1 MDSRL
6 KALFLIST
14 CLMFTSQAS
23 ANDSIRTDAFITTGG
38 SFSDSKVPFE
48 GVTRDVNFNQ
58 LSRIGINYIFTPKHN
73 IPISFTGQLLARG
86 TSQWAIES
94 EWALVSY
101 RPSSQW
107 LINTGKIRTA
117 LLMLS
122 QFHDVGVSYPWT
134 TPPEEL
140 YGFASVPFTSMS
152 GVEAINTQF
161 VGDWTVKTKLQLGSH
176 SFKVPAVSVLVPVR
190 LEQLYQFQLNAASD
204 TLTLHLG
211 ITTGNFQS
219 DELSTLANDLRVQ
232 GAFSGATASQI
243 LALAPTLGLSNTTN
257 GRVEFFDVGFLY
269 DDNFLII
276 AEAAKRKLHD
286 STFPSSQ
293 TGFITLGYHYNQ
305 FTPHITYSEISTTE
319 SFILQEQKSIILGFN
334 ISTSSS
340 SVLKFEIKHTQIGDG
355 SVPLG
360 LFNIGNIGLYDTLPA
375 DLGGDQ
381 INYDATKVS
390 VTYSVVL

>member
-48 GVTRDVNFNQ
+48 GVERDINFNQ
-58 LSRIGINYIFTPKHN
+58 LSRIGINYIYTPKHN
-73 IPISFTGQLLARG
+73 MPVTFTGQLLARG
-86 TSQWAIES
+86 ITQWAVES

-140 YGFASVPFTSMS
+140 YGFANIPFTSMS
-152 GVEAINTQF
+152 GVETVNTQF
-161 VGDWTVKTKLQLGSH
+161 VGDWTVKTKLQIGSH
-176 SFKVPAVSVLVPVR
+176 KFKVPAVSILVPVK
-190 LEQLYQFQLNAASD
+190 LEQLYQFQINASSD
-204 TLTLHLG
+204 TLTLHMGL
-211 ITTGNFQS
+211 TTGNFQAE
-219 DELSTLANDLRVQ
+219 ELTTLMQDPRVQ
-232 GAFSGATASQI
+232 AALSVFPDPSAVTGALN
-243 LALAPTLGLSNTTN
+243 LADTTN
-257 GRVEFFDVGFLY
+257 GSVEFGNFGFIY
-269 DDNFLII
+269 DDNFLVI
-276 AEAAKRKLHD
+276 AEGAKRRLSN
-286 STFPSSQ
+286 STFPTSQ
-293 TGFITLGYHYNQ
+293 AGFITLGYHYNQ
-305 FTPHITYSEISTTE
+305 FTPHITFSEIST
-319 SFILQEQKSIILGFN
+319 SNSIILQEQKSVILGLN
-334 ISTSSS
+334 INTSSS
-340 SVLKFEIKHTQIGDG
+340 SVLKFEIKHTEIGDG
-355 SVPLG
+355 SVTPFPGITINNL
-360 LFNIGNIGLYDTLPA
+360 GLYDTLPTIM
-375 DLGGDQ
+375 GGDA
-381 INYDATKVS
+381 INFDVTKVS